1 MKRLQRRAKSRN
13 SIAEPSKPIK
23 DNALLG
29 RFSYYRNTLSSRWH
43 ALPSRDQLALT
54 VLSVFL
60 LVFVGGYGGYSM
72 HQAATDSKNAYQAQV
87 ADYFWLR
94 AQAGNIDSQALT
106 ASAAPDG
113 AATMPPASRVSTLL
127 DHSGI
132 ANAQVVAAGDAVQL
146 SFDHASQA
154 VVSGALAK
162 LQQQGWQ
169 FTQLSMQQ
177 DLTSQLIQVQ
187 ATIAQ

>member
-13 SIAEPSKPIK
+13 SIAEPSKLIK
-23 DNALLG
+23 DNALLE
-29 RFSYYRNTLSSRWH
+29 RFSHYRNTLSSRWH
-43 ALPSRDQLALT
+43 TLPSRDQLALT

-113 AATMPPASRVSTLL
+113 AAVMPPASRVSTLL

-146 SFDHASQA
+146 SFNHASQA
-154 VVSGALAK
+154 VVSGGLAK